1 MFTGYKDL
9 SPAALRELLRDNRD
23 LNSVDFS
30 GMEFKD
36 SDLSGKRFTACRFSR
51 SVFSGVNLDGCRFR
65 MCFFEFARFWNGIQR

>member
-51 SVFSGVNLDGCRFR
+51 SVFSESILMVAGSACVSLNLP
-65 MCFFEFARFWNGIQR
+65 ASQSVP